1 MSRATVDALKL
12 PTRAQ
17 NVLLPLLPF
26 VAFSE
31 PHEERQARLLALSV
45 DKLRALLVD
54 AGREEL
60 QRWPI
65 TNGAT
70 LNPVWVWCMRQKNCG
85 VKTTVRIM
93 GALWP

>member
-17 NVLLPLLPF
+17 NVLLP
-26 VAFSE
+26 
-31 PHEERQARLLALSV
+31 LSV